1 MNNNQVKKSAELS
14 RSRDLGENFWND
26 QYKANTTGWD
36 LGQVSPPLK
45 DYIDQLKNRDLR
57 ILIPG
62 CGNSYEAEY
71 LLEQGFTN
79 VSVID
84 IAPEP
89 VERLRSKF
97 QSNPNI
103 KIISGDFFSHKGEYD
118 LILEQTFF
126 CALDPEL
133 RKNYAGAMK
142 SLIPKGGKIAGVL
155 FNIQFERE
163 GPPFGGSEAEYRALF
178 ENDFEL
184 RTFAPCYSSCI
195 KREGTE
201 LFIILVKN

>member
-1 MNNNQVKKSAELS
+1 MNNNRVKKSAELS

-184 RTFAPCYSSCI
+184 RTFEPCYNSFI

-201 LFIILVKN
+201 LFIILIKN